1 MTRPSRLAK
10 VVLLTTQ
17 AALFFLSPS
26 VSDVREKTPAIFYV
40 SGEESRYEL
49 RTYHPSRGTR
59 TILEVP
65 GEPSNFY
72 WTKGY
77 RTITFRVG
85 DDIFTAD
92 WRIGSEASKVVTLP
106 PGSGEVVWYD
116 TGSHAWRYHE
126 IKYSAPEATESKYF
140 ARVFQ
145 YSQDTEQWEKL
156 VDRETHYCEQGNG
169 SACGAEV
176 RQYTESQGRHIFL
189 SRLAEEMRLGGLMD
203 ERGVEYEASM
213 EEKDLW
219 FEAGGKQVSVVPLF
233 GDSLHAAPPV
243 KWSDGSETK
252 IVFPVDREYACINQV
267 GLKQFGKFLLVAT
280 EWHGTCGRVID
291 LETGA
296 TVHELPSSAKDAV
309 VVPWPEGGKEDQG
322 PLPQ

>member
-1 MTRPSRLAK
+1 MIRSIASRLAK
-10 VVLLTTQ
+10 VGLLATQ

-26 VSDVREKTPAIFYV
+26 VSDAREKTPTIFYV
-40 SGEESRYEL
+40 TGEESRYEL

-72 WTKGY
+72 WTEGFQ
-77 RTITFRVG
+77 TINFRVG

-92 WRIGSEASKVVTLP
+92 WRIGSEASKAATLP
-106 PGSGEVVWYD
+106 SGSGENYRQIVVWYD

-126 IKYSAPEATESKYF
+126 IEYSADDATETKYF

-145 YSQDTEQWEKL
+145 YSQDTEQREKL
-156 VDRETHYCEQGNG
+156 VDRETHGCEQGNG
-169 SACGAEV
+169 SACGVEV
-176 RQYTESQGRHIFL
+176 RQYTESQGRHVFL
-189 SRLAEEMRLGGLMD
+189 SQLSEEMRLGGLMD

-213 EEKDLW
+213 EARDFW
-219 FEAGGKQVSVVPLF
+219 FESGGKHVSVVPVF

-243 KWSDGSETK
+243 KWSDGSEPK
-252 IVFPVDREYACINQV
+252 IVFPAEREYPCIDQV
-267 GLKQFGKFLLVAT
+267 GLKRFGKFLLVAT
-280 EWHGTCGRVID
+280 EWYGRCGRVID

-296 TVHELPSSAKDAV
+296 TVLDLPPSAKDAV
-309 VVPWPEGGKEDQG
+309 VVPRPEGE
-322 PLPQ
+322 